1 MSDPSLALQNA
12 VEAALRGSTALAQAM
27 GGKVRLYPL
36 AAPADAPFP
45 YLTIGEDQI
54 IGDETECSASSEA
67 YTTTHVWARV
77 DGDVSESRAQAK
89 RIGAVVRSTI
99 SRRLNVVGFEVTECE
114 FRTARHLTDPD
125 RRTAHTVIE
134 HRLLLD
140 PA

>member
-27 GGKVRLYPL
+27 GGRVRLYSL
-36 AAPADAPFP
+36 APPNDAPFP

-54 IGDETECSASSEA
+54 VGDETECSESSEA
-67 YTTTHVWARV
+67 YTTIHVWSRI
-77 DGDVSESRAQAK
+77 DGDVSASRVQAK
-89 RIGAVVRSTI
+89 TIGAVVRSTI
-99 SRRLNVVGFEVTECE
+99 NRRLHVAGFEVTECE

>member
-1 MSDPSLALQNA
+1 MSDPSLALQTA
-12 VEAALRGSTALAQAM
+12 VEAALRGSADLAQAM
-27 GGKVRLYPL
+27 EGRVRLYPL
-36 AAPADAPFP
+36 APPNDAPFP

-67 YTTTHVWARV
+67 YTTIHVWTRL

-89 RIGAVVRSTI
+89 RIGAVVRAVI
-99 SRRLNVVGFEVTECE
+99 NRRLSVAGFDVVECE
-114 FRTARHLTDPD
+114 FRSARHLTDPD

>member
-12 VEAALRGSTALAQAM
+12 VEAALRGSVALAQAM
-27 GGKVRLYPL
+27 GGRVRLYPL
-36 AAPADAPFP
+36 SPPADAPFP

-54 IGDETECSASSEA
+54 VGDETECLESSEA
-67 YTTTHVWARV
+67 YTTIHVWARV

-89 RIGAVVRSTI
+89 RIGAAVRSTI
-99 SRRLNVVGFEVTECE
+99 NRRLNVAGFEVTECE